1 MNKNPILMLIMV
13 VIMAVIPL
21 ENKAKVWSAKN
32 IPMAHLKNKNCYVS
46 DPDGIMNAAGRHRAD
61 SILRKIDKECKI
73 ESAFIIVN
81 NVEGGDPF
89 RMAQD
94 VGNKYGVGKKATNR
108 GLVVVIA
115 VKDKKYFIAP
125 GEGLEKDLT
134 DAECDKIARACIV
147 ANMRENKPGGAV
159 VSTAKA
165 IYSKLKTGD
174 SGIEDGEEDED
185 YTAFYVAV
193 GLFVLFVIIIA
204 RVDVSGGGSS
214 SGSSSSGS
222 SYSSRG
228 SSSSSSSS
236 SGGGSYG
243 GGSFGGGGS
252 GGSW

>member
-1 MNKNPILMLIMV
+1 
-13 VIMAVIPL
+13 
-21 ENKAKVWSAKN
+21 
-32 IPMAHLKNKNCYVS
+32 
-46 DPDGIMNAAGRHRAD
+46 
-61 SILRKIDKECKI
+61 
-73 ESAFIIVN
+73 
-81 NVEGGDPF
+81 
-89 RMAQD
+89 
-94 VGNKYGVGKKATNR
+94 
-108 GLVVVIA
+108 
-115 VKDKKYFIAP
+115 
-125 GEGLEKDLT
+125 
-134 DAECDKIARACIV
+134 
-147 ANMRENKPGGAV
+147 MRENKPGGAV

-185 YTAFYVAV
+185 YTAFYVVV

>member
-89 RMAQD
+89 RVAQD
-94 VGNKYGVGKKATNR
+94 VGNKYGIGKKATNR

-115 VKDKKYFIAP
+115 VKDRKYFIAP

-134 DAECDKIARACIV
+134 DAECDKIAKACIV
-147 ANMRENKPGGAV
+147 ANMRENKPGEAV
-159 VSTAKA
+159 VSTARA
-165 IYSKLKTGD
+165 IYSKMKTGD
-174 SGIEDGEEDED
+174 SGIEEERDSNFVRNLLILAAIIGASIFFRAKD
-185 YTAFYVAV
+185 KDKNNRGRGGRRRNSGFSFW
-193 GLFVLFVIIIA
+193 GLF
-204 RVDVSGGGSS
+204 SGGGSS
-214 SGSSSSGS
+214 SGGS
-222 SYSSRG
+222 F
-228 SSSSSSSS
+228 
-236 SGGGSYG
+236 G

-252 GGSW
+252 GSSW